1 MKLSMKTDYAL
12 RAIFTLVE
20 FHGSEPIPIR
30 ELARRNEIPKRF
42 LEQILLQMKEKG
54 WVESLPGKVGG
65 YRLARDPERITMGD
79 IVRHFDGV
87 LAPIHCVSMTGYKRC
102 SQEPVCRFRRLML
115 NVRHAVATLMDRA
128 TLASVYKGLPVRNEE
143 VFSEQLT
150 EGAGI

>member
-1 MKLSMKTDYAL
+1 
-12 RAIFTLVE
+12 
-20 FHGSEPIPIR
+20 
-30 ELARRNEIPKRF
+30 
-42 LEQILLQMKEKG
+42 
-54 WVESLPGKVGG
+54 
-65 YRLARDPERITMGD
+65 MGD